1 MLDNEPLIVLTNFIA
16 EDEVARWNSS
26 PLWKPTFQANVI
38 MVKTIIEAQLRV
50 SNMNGGNA
58 AQNQTPRA
66 ISQKGIP
73 LKNLATP
80 QEKPSSEKSLE
91 NTYLVNCL
99 TLEYEKVE

>member
-58 AQNQTPRA
+58 ALNQTPR
-66 ISQKGIP
+66 ITKRDS
-73 LKNLATP
+73 LKKSCDTP
-80 QEKPSSEKSLE
+80 RETLFREVSGK
-91 NTYLVNCL
+91 YLFS
-99 TLEYEKVE
+99 